1 MPSGVI
7 RVGTRASAL
16 AMAQA
21 RWVTGELTRRHPGLK
36 CILVRVKTQGDAV
49 RDRPLDQLGGLGAF
63 AKELEQALLEGRID
77 LAVHSLKDLPTQ
89 LAPGLTLAAVPARGD
104 PRDALAASPGTTLA
118 SLPGGAVVAT
128 GSLRRR
134 AQLQRRRPDLDYRPI
149 RGNLPTRLA
158 RLADGRAAAVVL
170 AVAGLERLELSRRI
184 AEVLDPAVCLPAVG
198 QGALGVE
205 IRTDDRRLGELTS
218 ALDHPPSSQACRAE
232 RSFLLR
238 LGGGCS
244 LPVGALARVEGQGLV
259 LEGVVVAP
267 DGGGL
272 VRRAHRG
279 TARDPEG
286 LGEALAEEMLAAGG
300 AEILKGLTA

>member
-205 IRTDDRRLGELTS
+205 IRTDDRRLGELKS

-272 VRRAHRG
+272 VRRARRG